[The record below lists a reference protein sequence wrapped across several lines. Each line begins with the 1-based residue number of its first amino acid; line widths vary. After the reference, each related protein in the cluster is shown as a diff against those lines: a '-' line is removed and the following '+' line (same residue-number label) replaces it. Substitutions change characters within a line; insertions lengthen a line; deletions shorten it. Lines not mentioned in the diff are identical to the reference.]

1 MGKHNQVTEQEEKE
15 ILYRFTELR
24 QRPVRIAAD
33 LNRGVPTIYR
43 VLSSNNVD
51 VPTVRAGYSDKPSI
65 VQRNKA
71 LALLIQGKSVEDVAT
86 QTKIHVR
93 YIRPLK
99 EKTDIIERAVKDHK
113 TTVEIA
119 RELKIT
125 SQKVAIT
132 LKEAG
137 YEQVR
142 VWRRVK
148 AD

>member
-1 MGKHNQVTEQEEKE
+1 MGKHNQVSLEEEKE
-15 ILYRFTELR
+15 IIRRFTELE

-43 VLSSNNVD
+43 VLASNNID
-51 VPTVRAGYSDKPSI
+51 VPTIRAGYTDKPSI
-65 VQRNKA
+65 AQRNKA
-71 LALLIQGKSVEDVAT
+71 LALLFQGKSIEAVAKI
-86 QTKIHVR
+86 TKLNVR
-93 YIRPLK
+93 YIVPLK
-99 EKTDIIERAVKDHK
+99 QKTDIIERAVKDHK
-113 TTVEIA
+113 TTQEIA

-142 VWRRVK
+142 VWRRTK
-148 AD
+148 G